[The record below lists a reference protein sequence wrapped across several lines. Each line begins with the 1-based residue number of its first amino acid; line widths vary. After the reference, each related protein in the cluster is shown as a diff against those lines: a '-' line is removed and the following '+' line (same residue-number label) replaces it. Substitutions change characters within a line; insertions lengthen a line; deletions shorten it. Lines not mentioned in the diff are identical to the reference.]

1 MGLVPPFSRL
11 TNRVHRN
18 RLSVGAFQG
27 ELSTLAALVFGEE
40 GRIQGHSDAKVLG
53 RRLRRAQ
60 RSRLAGQ

>member
-27 ELSTLAALVFGEE
+27 ELSTLAALVFGE